1 MTEGLM
7 KPRRTASYLLRL
19 TPKEKAAL
27 EQKVRVAA
35 ALGKAPISLADALRM
50 GAGLYLDD
58 MIKEFKTARDATGPA
73 DGDLEL

>member
-1 MTEGLM
+1 MTEGLA
-7 KPRRTASYLLRL
+7 KPRRTANYLLRL
-19 TPKEKAAL
+19 TPEEKAVL